1 MKTIDM
7 TELLSDAYDLADE
20 INKSHEVQSYLCSQ
34 AELQEDVEAQKL
46 ISEFQKKKELYEE
59 TKRFGIF
66 HPNYH
71 EAKQEIE
78 EVQAQLR
85 NNSVIRQFL
94 EAEERLDQLLYQI
107 SSTIAKSVSHQI
119 HIPIPDSST
128 PGKQRRGACHP

>member
-20 INKSHEVQSYLCSQ
+20 INKSHEVQCYLNSQ
-34 AELQEDVEAQKL
+34 AELQEDAEAQKL
-46 ISEFQKKKELYEE
+46 IREFQKQKELYEE

-71 EAKQEIE
+71 EAKQKIE
-78 EVQAQLR
+78 EVQTQLR
-85 NNSVIRQFL
+85 NNLVIRQFL

-119 HIPIPDSST
+119 HIPIPESST
-128 PGKQRRGACHP
+128 PREQRRGMCQS